1 MCVFVFVSQCA
12 ASICIAEQQV
22 PKLPEAAVQP
32 LPWAPF
38 ANSDHCLIIIS
49 VAITIILTSWPPP
62 GTTLQKC
69 STNDKTNYQTIFKQT
84 SVMDHLYGTL
94 QRVRYSTTSFANAS
108 DHLHSPTFSKKTR
121 PEQHGHDN
129 KSFISS
135 NSPNTQAF
143 TTMIQHWSQLIS
155 TAPVSKPDKSKQ
167 SEILLV
173 GIKIELSSPK

>member
-1 MCVFVFVSQCA
+1 MTQQPASGACATNCICGMCVFVFVSQCA
-12 ASICIAEQQV
+12 ASICIAEQQA

-69 STNDKTNYQTIFKQT
+69 STKAKTNYQTISKQT

-94 QRVRYSTTSFANAS
+94 QRGR
-108 DHLHSPTFSKKTR
+108 
-121 PEQHGHDN
+121 
-129 KSFISS
+129 SS
-135 NSPNTQAF
+135 RR
-143 TTMIQHWSQLIS
+143 
-155 TAPVSKPDKSKQ
+155 
-167 SEILLV
+167 LLQM
-173 GIKIELSSPK
+173 LSIICIHQPSPKRRVPCKNFL

>member
-1 MCVFVFVSQCA
+1 MTQQPASGACATNCICGMCVFVFVSQCA
-12 ASICIAEQQV
+12 ASICIADQQV

-69 STNDKTNYQTIFKQT
+69 STNAKTNYQTISKQT

-94 QRVRYSTTSFANAS
+94 QRGRSSQRLLQMLLIIFI
-108 DHLHSPTFSKKTR
+108 HQPSPVQQFFVTLCIR
-121 PEQHGHDN
+121 N
-129 KSFISS
+129 
-135 NSPNTQAF
+135 
-143 TTMIQHWSQLIS
+143 
-155 TAPVSKPDKSKQ
+155 
-167 SEILLV
+167 
-173 GIKIELSSPK
+173 